1 VRRFI
6 RATGS
11 TLQQIGT
18 LPDHSPACHP
28 GKSRLKYH
36 WFWKGGELLPA
47 RAGRGK
53 SEHQRAR
60 CRVTVAAVH
69 DRRYGYT
76 RADPDVLPGFD
87 GQCHRKLNRR
97 RRKLAARVK
106 RCGKSAPR
114 EAQAT
119 RHGKP
124 HRVQGQIGNPGA
136 ARSRF
141 RESETD
147 SGYRLHRQMVLSTRK
162 GADRI
167 RLTALPKPI
176 QIPKSGGTSYTGVLP
191 KLISATA
198 ERGSVSRS
206 TFNSPKT
213 HGISCARSDSGL
225 LRVADPRSVPFG
237 QHAPTNPT
245 PTNRKSGIRI
255 IRPSD

>member
-1 VRRFI
+1 MRTRHGHGLNRNSALEIFSSLGYGFNGFGRAENRF
-6 RATGS
+6 RAA
-11 TLQQIGT
+11 LR
-18 LPDHSPACHP
+18 D
-28 GKSRLKYH
+28 
-36 WFWKGGELLPA
+36 
-47 RAGRGK
+47 GRGK

-136 ARSRF
+136 TRSRF

-167 RLTALPKPI
+167 RLTALPRPI
-176 QIPKSGGTSYTGVLP
+176 QIPKSRGTSYTSPTTGRARHSVRAGARFCESGAQGTDAPYPSQNQFKIVIPFPLRTGWVFLIAAGELTLP
-191 KLISATA
+191 T
-198 ERGSVSRS
+198 RS
-206 TFNSPKT
+206 TALT
-213 HGISCARSDSGL
+213 AMTSGL
-225 LRVADPRSVPFG
+225 EFSNVRVV
-237 QHAPTNPT
+237 
-245 PTNRKSGIRI
+245 
-255 IRPSD
+255 